1 MQPIRRYLTCHSD
14 PAVAGEESR
23 IKFGPFHQG
32 KIDRDVSLA
41 QHDSAIC
48 DMGLCFA
55 ARLPSKIGEPI
66 FYELDN
72 HRPGE
77 ASCDFEHR
85 QGKAGFD
92 QLLF

>member
-1 MQPIRRYLTCHSD
+1 MFRFAQFATGRIRR
-14 PAVAGEESR
+14 GE
-23 IKFGPFHQG
+23 
-32 KIDRDVSLA
+32 
-41 QHDSAIC
+41 HDSAIW